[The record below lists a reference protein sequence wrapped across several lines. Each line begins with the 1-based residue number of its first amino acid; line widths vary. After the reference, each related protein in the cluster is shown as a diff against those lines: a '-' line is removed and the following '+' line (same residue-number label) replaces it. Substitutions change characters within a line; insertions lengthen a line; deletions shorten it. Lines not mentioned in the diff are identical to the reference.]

1 MTKTLTS
8 DQLAT
13 LKSLRREVD
22 DAQDVCHRT
31 QNVPK
36 DANIRLHMAREKL
49 RAYTSELRKEGYA
62 I

>member
-8 DQLAT
+8 EQLAT
-13 LKSLRREVD
+13 LKLLRREVD
-22 DAQDVCHRT
+22 DCQDAVHST
-31 QNVPK
+31 HDVPK
-36 DANIRLHMAREKL
+36 DANIRLHMAREQL

>member
-8 DQLAT
+8 EQLAT
-13 LKSLRREVD
+13 LKFLRREVD
-22 DAQDVCHRT
+22 DCQDAVHST
-31 QNVPK
+31 HDVPK
-36 DANIRLHMAREKL
+36 DANVRLYMARERL

>member
-1 MTKTLTS
+1 MTKTLTP

-13 LKSLRREVD
+13 LRALRREVD
-22 DAQDVCHRT
+22 DCQDAMHRT
-31 QNVPK
+31 HDVPK
-36 DANIRLHMAREKL
+36 DAGIRLHMAREKL

>member
-22 DAQDVCHRT
+22 DAQDAYHRT

-49 RAYTSELRKEGYA
+49 RAYTSGLRKEGYT

>member
-22 DAQDVCHRT
+22 DAQDACRGT
-31 QNVPK
+31 REVPK

-49 RAYTSELRKEGYA
+49 RAYTSDLRKEGYT

>member
-8 DQLAT
+8 EQLAT

-22 DAQDVCHRT
+22 DCQDVVHRT
-31 QNVPK
+31 HDVPK
-36 DANIRLHMAREKL
+36 DGGVRLHMAREKL